1 MTKNLITYSYK
12 IDVLCVFATLF
23 QLENPLSVP
32 FLDGF
37 GGSRVQLAAKI
48 NMNILVYVNQI
59 VLTIYW
65 LKIGFSILFYSRRH
79 RGTDGGLQSPHA
91 AHVIVMLLRSGISR
105 PKFADSFVEN

>member
-1 MTKNLITYSYK
+1 MNFLLYKPRIMTKNLITYSYK

-59 VLTIYW
+59 VLTS
-65 LKIGFSILFYSRRH
+65 KI
-79 RGTDGGLQSPHA
+79 
-91 AHVIVMLLRSGISR
+91 VLLAQDR
-105 PKFADSFVEN
+105 F

>member
-1 MTKNLITYSYK
+1 MNFLLYKPRIMTKNLITYSYK

-48 NMNILVYVNQI
+48 NMNVLVYVNQI
-59 VLTIYW
+59 VNCF
-65 LKIGFSILFYSRRH
+65 GH
-79 RGTDGGLQSPHA
+79 
-91 AHVIVMLLRSGISR
+91 
-105 PKFADSFVEN
+105 